1 MKTTNQMIEMID
13 FEVLIPTMDGT
24 GIADR
29 ITIEIPITRDP
40 VTGEELLTPEAH
52 EKIEQTQARHM
63 GLLTPDEL
71 KAIRSRLGLTQRGLG
86 DLLQVGEKSYT
97 RWETGRAR
105 PSRSI
110 NVLLR
115 ALRDGKLSI
124 PYLQSLQKP
133 VVDWRIPALEQAVVS
148 FGQLIAFHT
157 NAQTAND
164 YVDLTKAA

>member
-1 MKTTNQMIEMID
+1 MNTPQQTELID

-24 GIADR
+24 EIAER
-29 ITIEIPITRDP
+29 VTIQIPITRDP
-40 VTGEELLTPEAH
+40 ETGEELLTPEAH

-63 GLLTPDEL
+63 GLLSPGEL
-71 KAIRSRLGLTQRGLG
+71 RGLRDRLGLTQGELG
-86 DLLQVGEKSYT
+86 DLLQVGEKSYS

-115 ALRDGKLSI
+115 ALRDGKLTI

-133 VVDWRIPALEQAVVS
+133 MVDWWIPARGRSEGVPAVVHPTDHED
-148 FGQLIAFHT
+148 LAF
-157 NAQTAND
+157 
-164 YVDLTKAA
+164 AA

>member
-1 MKTTNQMIEMID
+1 MTQTELID
-13 FEVLIPTMDGT
+13 FEVLIPTIDAE
-24 GIADR
+24 GISER
-29 ITIEIPITRDP
+29 ITIQVPITRDP
-40 VTGEELLTPEAH
+40 VTGEELLTPEAN

-63 GLLTPDEL
+63 GLLSPEEL
-71 KAIRSRLGLTQRGLG
+71 KALRNRLGITQRELG

-133 VVDWRIPALEQAVVS
+133 VVDWRIPALGHSVA
-148 FGQLIAFHT
+148 AFALPIHFRRLDT
-157 NAQTAND
+157 TDTAAD
-164 YVDLTKAA
+164 YSDLTKAA